1 MIVLL
6 LQNAASTQPAGPGKG
21 DPAALVT
28 WVLVLILA
36 VMALG
41 VAVMVVRRKVLAKEA
56 SGADAAGLME
66 SMRRMRDSG
75 QITREE
81 FDAMRRSMARKA
93 KGESPARG
101 NAAGGAG
108 RLANPG
114 LPSPDN
120 ARDVEPGN
128 PDGA

>member
-1 MIVLL
+1 MVL
-6 LQNAASTQPAGPGKG
+6 LQNAASTPPAGPGRG

-41 VAVMVVRRKVLAKEA
+41 VAVMVVRRKVLAKEN
-56 SGADAAGLME
+56 SVADAAGLME

-93 KGESPARG
+93 KGDGPARG
-101 NAAGGAG
+101 HAAGGAG
-108 RLANPG
+108 RLA
-114 LPSPDN
+114 SPDN

-128 PDGA
+128 SGGA